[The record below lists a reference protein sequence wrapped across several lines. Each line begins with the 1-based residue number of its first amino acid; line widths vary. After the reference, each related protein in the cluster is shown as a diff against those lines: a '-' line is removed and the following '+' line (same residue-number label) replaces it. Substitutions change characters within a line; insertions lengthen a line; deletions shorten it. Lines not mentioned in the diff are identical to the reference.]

1 MADAFFIAGNHP
13 CEWLA
18 TVHTIGPWSN
28 AHQHGGPP
36 SALLARALAQEIG
49 PGFRLARV
57 TVELYKPA
65 PVALLRV
72 SSTLKRS
79 GRTVRYAEAELHDE
93 QGKLL
98 MRASGMAIRET
109 ELDYGVI
116 RLPVAP
122 ALPKPDQCVPHQFG
136 FFVSDVGYHTAMEGR
151 LAAGEPGKGPCAI
164 WMRMRYPLIAGEE
177 TTPLQRVL
185 CTADTGNGVGMVLD
199 KSRFNFI
206 NPDLNVQ
213 LQRYPQGEWLCLDA
227 GTTPDTAGIGLVDT
241 QLSDEA
247 GPIGRG
253 LQSLVIT
260 AV

>member
-1 MADAFFIAGNHP
+1 MTEAFFTAGKQPN
-13 CEWLA
+13 EWQA
-18 TVHTIGPWSN
+18 TVHTIGPWS
-28 AHQHGGPP
+28 ATHQHGGPP
-36 SALLARALAQEIG
+36 SALLARALEQEIG

-57 TVELYKPA
+57 TVELYKPV

-79 GRTVRYAEAELHDE
+79 GRTVRYAQAELYDD

-98 MRASGMAIRET
+98 MQATGLAVRET
-109 ELDYGVI
+109 ELDYGAI
-116 RLPVAP
+116 RLPSAP
-122 ALPKPDQCVPHQFG
+122 VLRKPDECEPHQFA
-136 FFVSDVGYHTAMEGR
+136 FFVSEVGYHTAMEGR
-151 LAAGEPGKGPCAI
+151 LAAGVPGTGPCTI
-164 WMRMRYPLIAGEE
+164 WMRMRYPLIEGEE
-177 TTPLQRVL
+177 TSALQRVL
-185 CTADTGNGVGMVLD
+185 CTADSGNGVGMVLD

-213 LQRYPQGEWLCLDA
+213 LHRYPQGEWLCLDA
-227 GTTPDTAGIGLVDT
+227 GTTPDSAGIGLVDT

-253 LQSLVIT
+253 LQSLVVT